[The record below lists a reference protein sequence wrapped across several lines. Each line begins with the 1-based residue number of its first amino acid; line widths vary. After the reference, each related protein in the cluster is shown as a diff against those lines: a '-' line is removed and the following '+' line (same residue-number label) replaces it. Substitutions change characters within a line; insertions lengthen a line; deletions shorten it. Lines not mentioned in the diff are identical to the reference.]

1 MVIGALGYEHR
12 PSLPDTSDFSFC
24 RCLHIINDSRHALG
38 DSSTILDI
46 LTDSSGKRRKVMLN
60 SSTISE
66 ERLSGSL
73 NQSNETLPS
82 FEDTGNYDYGYKPQ
96 RVGVESLKK
105 SKNCLHSLK
114 TSLENLHR
122 ENLFPYN
129 PKVLIKRYACL
140 HDALLSK
147 ILTLVLIIYQKIL
160 CLC

>member
-1 MVIGALGYEHR
+1 
-12 PSLPDTSDFSFC
+12 
-24 RCLHIINDSRHALG
+24 
-38 DSSTILDI
+38 
-46 LTDSSGKRRKVMLN
+46 MLN

-66 ERLSGSL
+66 ERLSGSPKR
-73 NQSNETLPS
+73 SKETLPS
-82 FEDTGNYDYGYKPQ
+82 FEDTGNCDYGYKPQ

-105 SKNCLHSLK
+105 SKNCLHLLK

-147 ILTLVLIIYQKIL
+147 ILTLVLIIYQKVF
-160 CLC
+160 C